1 MTNDSLEYEDW
12 IKKAEYDIGT
22 AEINLANARYDAAAF
37 YCQQAIE
44 KALKALY
51 IKQKSDLIKTHDLN
65 FLGRK
70 VGLPDKLLKIC
81 NKISAFYVES
91 RYPDSLTKF
100 DEDVVAS
107 SIKDAREVIGW
118 VKKKI

>member
-1 MTNDSLEYEDW
+1 MANDSLEYEDW

-44 KALKALY
+44 KALKALC
-51 IKQKSDLIKTHDLN
+51 IKDGKGLIKIHDLN
-65 FLGRK
+65 FLGKK
-70 VGLPDKLLKIC
+70 VNLPEKLLKIC
-81 NKISAFYVES
+81 NRISAFYVES
-91 RYPDSLTKF
+91 RYPDSFTEF
-100 DEDVVAS
+100 DEDAVAS
-107 SIKDAREVIGW
+107 SIKDAREVIEW